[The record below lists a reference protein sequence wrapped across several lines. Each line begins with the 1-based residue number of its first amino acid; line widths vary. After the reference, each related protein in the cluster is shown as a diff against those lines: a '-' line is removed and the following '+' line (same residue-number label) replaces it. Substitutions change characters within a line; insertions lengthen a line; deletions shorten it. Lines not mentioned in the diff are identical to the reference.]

1 VKNFWIRS
9 CAAICLLMLVAIA
22 FVPAGRNPAVKP
34 VLAAPAPVPQSNMV
48 RGYIAVAVGRS
59 PQAESSGIYAR
70 EYPGKTIYLPR
81 VTVYLQDAQTGKTT
95 EEAVTD
101 LSGRF
106 TVRAAGES
114 RYNLCWKSDVYGS
127 DCQKG
132 VITAGVEPLFL
143 GTVLVR
149 VPHKD
154 GFIASFGKVS
164 FADESPARTL
174 EPLSDVNAFA
184 IVAARDTA
192 NKLLAE
198 IPVNNFGDYLLPY
211 LPVKATTLLSARIEK
226 ADITFTVLPEA
237 YKKLTRLMRYHLVI
251 KNHPP
256 RLDAI
261 VPESAAGKRMQIAN
275 PGDTVVLKAAARD
288 RDGDPLQIRWF
299 EYAGS
304 GTLSAKTGAQ
314 VQWKLPSTS
323 GRYFVQAVASDNKGG
338 YARYTVQLAAGTK
351 GVAFSGVVAGTD
363 HKLLDG
369 ATVEVN
375 AKSVKTN
382 AQGWF
387 TIYVPEAD
395 KYVFNIR
402 RSGYG
407 FYSKVYDRSVAGGR
421 WTLVRATVA
430 TFPAN
435 GPINFGDKRSEI
447 NCPGPDT
454 ARINWKE
461 GPALQQVW
469 YQDGKGNIVPSSQL
483 TNPSGKTTP
492 QPVRNLGRT
501 ATAFRPN
508 DKSRPVILP
517 WQQKRSA
524 GCGPGISV
532 SIPANSLQRPS
543 GAAPAGQIEVSLSTV
558 DLNTPEQMP
567 GDDGVKQPG
576 GIGWMQSYGAG
587 SVELRDTGSGERLE
601 LKAGT
606 LAKIVI
612 PVDPSQLAAGG
623 PLKPTVPLLYYDEK
637 NGIWEQQGVL
647 TLDAAKKNYTAMV
660 KHLSS
665 LNTDV
670 VYTNPSCVRVQSSVP
685 TPFDMEVIIPLPGG
699 AAPKLKKITITDA
712 PPYVIYHLPNNTNI
726 TITAIA
732 PGSGATPPRSLGI
745 FVVNTGP
752 PQAAGF
758 GAPPPATACATEV
771 TLNTANFPP
780 SQGEFLHGLF
790 SFAATTIN
798 EADIPTPGTVS
809 HDLDVATQNYYTQVD
824 PAVAGHPSGQRL
836 TFTDFRNKNGFTSPP
851 GFHLCGAV
859 PCEDPDTEINTAYA
873 NSGDL
878 GFGRDMHCRRTST
891 ASGFDY
897 ACYVTNFGNVA
908 LNSNDQDDAND
919 AFNNNAPF
927 ATVAMEYSRINDD
940 TDAVTDRHVKF
951 YVYNAAGTR
960 VNNADLDGHG
970 RRPIPQLCMVC
981 HGGAYPGGGN
991 TGVPGFTTPDEVKLG
1006 SRFIPFDL
1014 RFLTFPN
1021 AAGSPDKTAQ
1031 QSAMK
1036 HLNQDIVAHV
1046 PPLTGPDPLADII
1059 SGMYPGAPVTQEENF
1074 VVPGW
1079 RQSTLPNTVAQE
1091 AFYKRVVADTCR
1103 NCHVLQPFANV
1114 SNERAGMNLQFSTA
1128 RDFLRSQAITGSPAT
1143 FSAFSQAEQR
1153 VCSDHVMPHALR
1165 TFEIFWG
1172 QYWENEFGAF
1182 NPTIAAQFQ
1191 AFGDTMHAL
1200 PRPAGWPAAESWPPQ
1215 WNGQLCGPYTGAG
1228 TTPPSFYSTFVHPLW
1243 NRDYGLAGSHRQCT
1257 NCHSELSGTP
1267 TQTHDALLDAAG
1279 LAGLP
1284 GPVVIPNNAASS
1296 PLILRLHGTGV
1307 SRMPQGC
1314 PSGTVRC
1321 LNEAG
1326 GVYDPVTDP
1335 NPNSTATELNR
1346 IIYWINHGA
1355 LP

>member
-1 VKNFWIRS
+1 MKRFWIHTS
-9 CAAICLLMLVAIA
+9 VAVCLLILAIVSLA
-22 FVPAGRNPAVKP
+22 VNGRGPAVKA
-34 VLAAPAPVPQSNMV
+34 VLASPARVSQSSLV

-59 PQAESSGIYAR
+59 AQAEGFGIYAR
-70 EYPGKTIYLPR
+70 EYAGKTIYLPR
-81 VTVYLQDAQTGKTT
+81 VAVYLQDAQTGKPTD
-95 EEAVTD
+95 EAVTD

-106 TVRAAGES
+106 TVRVAGES
-114 RYNLCWKSDVYGS
+114 RYHVCWKSDVYGS
-127 DCQKG
+127 DCLKG
-132 VITAGVEPLFL
+132 VIDAGVEPLFL
-143 GTVLVR
+143 GTVLIR
-149 VPHKD
+149 VPHRD
-154 GFIASFGKVS
+154 GYIASFGKVS
-164 FADESPARTL
+164 FIDESPARTL

-184 IVAARDTA
+184 IVAAQDTSR
-192 NKLLAE
+192 KLLAE
-198 IPVNNFGDYLLPY
+198 VPVNNFGDYLLPY
-211 LPVKATTLLSARIEK
+211 LPVKDTSLLSARIEK
-226 ADITFTVLPEA
+226 VETTFTVLPDA
-237 YKKLTRLMRYHLVI
+237 YKKLSALMQYHLVI
-251 KNHPP
+251 KNHRPT
-256 RLDAI
+256 LDAI
-261 VPESAAGKRMQIAN
+261 VPENTAGKRMQVAS
-275 PGDTVVLKAAARD
+275 PGDTVVLKAVARD
-288 RDGDPLQIRWF
+288 VDGDPLQIRWF

-314 VQWKLPSTS
+314 VKWTLPATP

-338 YARYTVQLAAGTK
+338 YARYTVQLAAGSK

-369 ATVEVN
+369 AAVEVN
-375 AKSVKTN
+375 GKTVKTD

-387 TIYVPEAD
+387 SIYVPESD

-435 GPINFGDKRSEI
+435 APINFGDKRSEL

-454 ARINWKE
+454 ARINWNE

-469 YQDGKGNIVPSSQL
+469 YQDGKGNKVPPGQL
-483 TNPSGKTTP
+483 TNPSRKPGLQRVRATTVP
-492 QPVRNLGRT
+492 
-501 ATAFRPN
+501 RPE
-508 DKSRPVILP
+508 KQALPVILP
-517 WQQKRSA
+517 WQHKRSVA
-524 GCGPGISV
+524 CGPGISV
-532 SIPANSLQRPS
+532 SIPANSLQTLS
-543 GAAPAGQIEVSLSTV
+543 GAAPTGQIEVSLSTV

-567 GDDGVKQPG
+567 GDDGVKRPG

-601 LKAGT
+601 LKPGAV
-606 LAKIVI
+606 AKIVI

-623 PLKPTVPLLYYDEK
+623 PLQPTVPLLYYDEK

-647 TLDAAKKNYTAMV
+647 TLDAAKKNYFATV

-670 VYTNPSCVRVQSSVP
+670 VYNNPSCVRVQSSVP
-685 TPFDMEVIIPLPGG
+685 TPFDMEVIIPLTGG
-699 AAPKLKKITITDA
+699 AAPKLKKITISDA

-758 GAPPPATACATEV
+758 GAPPPASACATEV

-780 SQGEFLHGLF
+780 NHGEFLHGLF

-798 EADIPTPGTVS
+798 EADIPTPGTIS
-809 HDLDVATQNYYTQVD
+809 HDLDVATQNYYAQSD
-824 PAVAGHPSGQRL
+824 PAVAGHPTGQRL

-851 GFHLCGAV
+851 GFHLCGGV

-897 ACYVTNFGNVA
+897 ACYVTNYGNVA
-908 LNSNDQDDAND
+908 LNSPDQDDAND
-919 AFNNNAPF
+919 AFNNHVPF

-940 TDAVTDRHVKF
+940 TDGVTDRHVKF
-951 YVYNAAGTR
+951 YVYNAAGVR

-970 RRPIPQLCMVC
+970 RRPVPQLCMVC

-991 TGVPGFTTPDEVKLG
+991 PGVPGFTTPNEVKLG
-1006 SRFIPFDL
+1006 SRFIPFDV
-1014 RFLTFPN
+1014 RYLTFPN
-1021 AAGSPDKTAQ
+1021 VGGSPDKAAQ

-1046 PPLTGPDPLADII
+1046 LPLTGPDPLADVI
-1059 SGMYPGAPVTQEENF
+1059 SGMYPGAPVTQDENF
-1074 VVPGW
+1074 VVPAW
-1079 RQSTLPNTVAQE
+1079 RQATLPNTAAQE
-1091 AFYKRVVADTCR
+1091 AFYKRVVANTCR

-1114 SNERAGMNLQFSTA
+1114 SNERAGMNLQFSSA
-1128 RDFLRSQAITGSPAT
+1128 RDFLRNQAITGSPAT
-1143 FSAFSQAEQR
+1143 YSAFTQAEQR
-1153 VCSDHVMPHALR
+1153 VCSDHVMPHAQR
-1165 TFEIFWG
+1165 TFDIFWG

-1182 NPTIAAQFQ
+1182 NPTIAAQFE
-1191 AFGDTMHAL
+1191 AFGEALRSLYRSRLDTA
-1200 PRPAGWPAAESWPPQ
+1200 
-1215 WNGQLCGPYTGAG
+1215 
-1228 TTPPSFYSTFVHPLW
+1228 
-1243 NRDYGLAGSHRQCT
+1243 
-1257 NCHSELSGTP
+1257 
-1267 TQTHDALLDAAG
+1267 
-1279 LAGLP
+1279 
-1284 GPVVIPNNAASS
+1284 
-1296 PLILRLHGTGV
+1296 
-1307 SRMPQGC
+1307 
-1314 PSGTVRC
+1314 
-1321 LNEAG
+1321 
-1326 GVYDPVTDP
+1326 
-1335 NPNSTATELNR
+1335 
-1346 IIYWINHGA
+1346 
-1355 LP
+1355 